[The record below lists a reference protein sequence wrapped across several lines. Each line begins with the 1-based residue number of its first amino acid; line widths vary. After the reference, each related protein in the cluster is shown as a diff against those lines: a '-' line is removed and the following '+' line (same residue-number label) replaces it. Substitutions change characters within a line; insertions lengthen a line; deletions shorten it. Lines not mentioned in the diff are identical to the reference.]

1 MDQSKYLEIMRDALA
16 LQKEGSQAMYEALTY
31 TGIENTRAINF
42 VNGVMRDVSSG
53 KHVDELL
60 PVYFRISDDLL
71 EHLIGF
77 NESDQMIKVLARAT
91 LHNAI
96 YAFVTAAETASSSYT
111 EAVLLMIKTKGG
123 D

>member
-31 TGIENTRAINF
+31 AGIENTRAINF

-77 NESDQMIKVLARAT
+77 NESDQMIKVLTRAT

-96 YAFVTAAETASSSYT
+96 YAFVTTAKTASSSYT

>member
-16 LQKEGSQAMYEALTY
+16 LQKECSQAMYEALTY

-77 NESDQMIKVLARAT
+77 NESDQMIKVLTRLT
-91 LHNAI
+91 LYSAI
-96 YAFVTAAETASSSYT
+96 YAFVTAAETANSSYM

>member
-1 MDQSKYLEIMRDALA
+1 MDQSKYLEIMRDALT
-16 LQKEGSQAMYEALTY
+16 LQKECSQAMYEALTY

-77 NESDQMIKVLARAT
+77 NESDQMIKVLTRAT
-91 LHNAI
+91 LYNAI